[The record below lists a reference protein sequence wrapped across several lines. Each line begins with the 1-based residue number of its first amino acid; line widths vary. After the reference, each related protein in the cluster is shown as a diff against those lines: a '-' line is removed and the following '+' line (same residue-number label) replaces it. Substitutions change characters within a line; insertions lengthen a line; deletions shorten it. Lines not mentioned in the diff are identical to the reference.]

1 MLIPREIIRLLEFN
15 TDIII
20 NLIPGSI
27 DKYNVI
33 HLLQL
38 DKTDEYMKN
47 KYYNL
52 KRQMVQKLEY
62 IDTDTEKIY

>member
-1 MLIPREIIRLLEFN
+1 MLIPREIIRLLELKE
-15 TDIII
+15 DIII
-20 NLIPGSI
+20 SLIPGSI

-47 KYYNL
+47 KYHNL